1 MIFEVLGTPT
11 EEDCAFVTDEKATK
25 YLASFKKGQREN
37 LHERYKGASPEAL
50 DLLDKMLQFNPFF
63 RISVDDA
70 LDHPCFSKIRKVE
83 EEKNAESP
91 VSIDFEN
98 EALSTGKLRELFMK
112 AIEIVKNKQICGMV
126 IC

>member
-1 MIFEVLGTPT
+1 M
-11 EEDCAFVTDEKATK
+11 
-25 YLASFKKGQREN
+25 
-37 LHERYKGASPEAL
+37 
-50 DLLDKMLQFNPFF
+50 
-63 RISVDDA
+63 DDA

-98 EALSTGKLRELFMK
+98 EALSTGKLRELFIK
-112 AIEIVKNKQICGMV
+112 AIEIVKSKQICGMV